1 MTLRPFSV
9 VMSLIGVLLITAA
22 CGAFEMQGGGGGN
35 TRTSKKIVY
44 ATIFITAKKSGGCV
58 ANTVPGRIQLDKNDE
73 IEWSVVDI
81 CDATDGYSK
90 DVDIKNWSVV
100 TGGNCTDGTQVP
112 VDSAANGKRHIR
124 RGLKAGC
131 VNRIFKYQIWV
142 ETTILADPELE
153 IAS

>member
-1 MTLRPFSV
+1 
-9 VMSLIGVLLITAA
+9 VMSLIGVSLVSAA
-22 CGAFEMQGGGGGN
+22 CSAPPPAPAMQSGGSPAA
-35 TRTSKKIVY
+35 RSSKKIVY

-58 ANTVPGRIQLDKNDE
+58 ANTVPGRIQIDKNDE

-81 CDATDGYSK
+81 CDATDGYAK
-90 DVDIKNWSVV
+90 TVDVKNWSAVV
-100 TGGNCTDGTQVP
+100 GGDCSDGTQIP

-131 VNRIFKYQIWV
+131 AGRVFKYEIWV

-153 IAS
+153 IAP